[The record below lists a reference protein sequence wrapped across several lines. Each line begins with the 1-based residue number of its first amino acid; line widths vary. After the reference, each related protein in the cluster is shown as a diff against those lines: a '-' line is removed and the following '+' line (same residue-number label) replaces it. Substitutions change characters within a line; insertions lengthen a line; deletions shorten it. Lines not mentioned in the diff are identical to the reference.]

1 MKQLDSEELMK
12 RIHAYIEQL
21 SYSREPKGLYDPI
34 EYVLALGGKRLRP
47 VLMLLAYNL
56 YREDVESIFSQAAG
70 IETYH
75 NFTLLHDDLMDN
87 ADMRRGKPVVHK
99 KWNENTAILSGDA
112 MLILSYQFMMN
123 QCPPEHVQ
131 EVMEIFGRTALEV
144 CEGQQWDME
153 FESRNDVTVSEYI
166 EMIRLKTSVL
176 LAAALKIGAVL
187 GGASSADAQKLYD
200 FGIRMGLAFQLQDD
214 YLDVYGDTKV
224 FGKAIGGDIT
234 SNKKTFML
242 INAFNHANDAQ
253 RAELQKWVD
262 AQEFDREEKVAAVT
276 RLYNEIGI
284 DKLAQDK
291 IAYYFEQSKK
301 YLDAVNVPAE
311 RKEELA
317 KYAQKMMKRQY

>member
-1 MKQLDSEELMK
+1 MKQLDCEELMK

-131 EVMEIFGRTALEV
+131 EVMEIFSRTALEV

-153 FESRNDVTVSEYI
+153 FESRNDVTVGEYI

-187 GGASSADAQKLYD
+187 GGASSADAQRLYD

-214 YLDVYGDTKV
+214 YLDVYGNPAV
-224 FGKAIGGDIT
+224 FGKKIGGDILC
-234 SNKKTFML
+234 NKKTYML
-242 INAFNHANDAQ
+242 ITALEQAKG
-253 RAELQKWVD
+253 ET
-262 AQEFDREEKVAAVT
+262 REELLRWLNEADFVPEEKIAAVT
-276 RLYNEIGI
+276 AIYNKVGI
-284 DKLAQDK
+284 AGYCDAQIEK
-291 IAYYFEQSKK
+291 YYREGLQLLNEVDVDNARKENLRIFVHH
-301 YLDAVNVPAE
+301 LME
-311 RKEELA
+311 RKL
-317 KYAQKMMKRQY
+317 